1 MNYYSQ
7 AGQDLFVLEMLNNKT
22 GGYFLEFGA
31 YHSKAC
37 SNTFLLESEFNW
49 RGLGFDVQPEYVDE
63 YNKNRK
69 SLCLLG
75 DAQTGFNYNE
85 LFVAHNVPKQV
96 DYLQL
101 DTDPSDVTL
110 NILKALP
117 LENYRFSV
125 ITFEHDLF
133 RGKEN
138 GNDSEKVKNEQV
150 EILQSFGYKLV
161 VENAKIKGGGEFE
174 DWWVDPNVVDVPKDY
189 HYTPSEM
196 SKFYQIINWGLPPD
210 VDNIRVV

>member
-7 AGQDLFVLEMLNNKT
+7 AGQDLFVLGMLNNKRD
-22 GGYFLEFGA
+22 GYFLEFGA

-37 SNTFLLESEFNW
+37 SNTFLLESEFGW
-49 RGLGFDVQPEYVDE
+49 RGIGFDVQPEYVDE
-63 YNKNRK
+63 YNENRE
-69 SLCLLG
+69 SICLLG
-75 DAQTGFNYNE
+75 DAQTGFDYKE
-85 LFVAHNVPKQV
+85 LFLINNVPKQV

-117 LENYRFSV
+117 LKDYRFSV

-133 RGKEN
+133 RGTDN
-138 GNDSEKVKNEQV
+138 GNDSQKVKDEQIK
-150 EILQSFGYKLV
+150 ILKSFGYQLV

-174 DWWVDPNVVDVPKDY
+174 DWWVDPTVVDVPKDY
-189 HYTPSEM
+189 KYFPSEM
-196 SKFYQIINWGLPPD
+196 SKIYQVIDWGVPPD
-210 VDNIRVV
+210 PDNIKVF